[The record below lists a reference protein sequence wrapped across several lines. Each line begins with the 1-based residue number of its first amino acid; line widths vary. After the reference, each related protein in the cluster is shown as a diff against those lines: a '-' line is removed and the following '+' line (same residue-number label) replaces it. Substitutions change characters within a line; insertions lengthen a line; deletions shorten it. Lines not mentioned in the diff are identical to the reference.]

1 VDAQEAEKIKAHL
14 VANFGTVLFEVN
26 GRLSYLGMEIEVT
39 DEGTRVNMSF
49 NVKQMLEEAEEKM
62 NLIVFALP
70 GTKETF
76 VADNEAEVMQENARV
91 FFHSTMA
98 KLLYLSKRARPDVL
112 MY

>member
-1 VDAQEAEKIKAHL
+1 
-14 VANFGTVLFEVN
+14 
-26 GRLSYLGMEIEVT
+26 VT

-98 KLLYLSKRARPDVL
+98 KLLYLSKRARPDILTVVTYL
-112 MY
+112 CTKVQTATVED